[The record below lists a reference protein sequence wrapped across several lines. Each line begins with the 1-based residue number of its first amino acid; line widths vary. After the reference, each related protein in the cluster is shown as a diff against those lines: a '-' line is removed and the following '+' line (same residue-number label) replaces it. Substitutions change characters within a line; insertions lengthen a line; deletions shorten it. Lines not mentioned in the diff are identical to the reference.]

1 MQYSPIVDQED
12 IYDLLYRERW
22 AELLDLIHRNL
33 ESVGSDPLLQ
43 RAVGTFAEVFCNRL
57 AEGGPSGH
65 EAEIEKLF
73 LLHAGG
79 YHRLESKHFERI
91 VVHLVGLHADR
102 PASAAGYARHCATNP
117 VCAEALARYQLRERV
132 EHTQSERI
140 ALDETR
146 AFASGNRTVPLFKSQ
161 QEEELFMAARE
172 VFATYLVYPN
182 VALSTVIDFDA
193 IRSELSRAE
202 RQYFFRGVIDCV
214 VFDQHN
220 GYRPLHFFELDSPL
234 HDDAASRDR
243 DLHKDRI
250 VSAAGKKLVR
260 FRGSGGRIT
269 RNELVNVL
277 REMGERWD
285 VGTFGM
291 GDGGPGTGDESRG
304 AMGVR

>member
-1 MQYSPIVDQED
+1 MQYSPVVDQED
-12 IYDLLYRERW
+12 VYDLLYRERW

-33 ESVGSDPLLQ
+33 DSVDNDTLLR
-43 RAVGTFAEVFCNRL
+43 RAVATFAEVFCERL
-57 AEGGPSGH
+57 SSEGPSGH

-79 YHRLESKHFERI
+79 YHRLESDQFERI

-102 PASAAGYARHCATNP
+102 PASAAGYARHCPSNP
-117 VCAEALARYQLRERV
+117 VCAEALARYQVRERV

-140 ALDETR
+140 AFDETH
-146 AFASGNRTVPLFKSQ
+146 AFATEDRTVPLFKSQ
-161 QEEELFMAARE
+161 QEEEFFMAARE

-182 VALSTVIDFDA
+182 VALSTVIDFGA
-193 IRSELSRAE
+193 IREELSSAE

-220 GYRPLHFFELDSPL
+220 GYRPLYFFELDSPL
-234 HDDAASRDR
+234 HDDAPSRDR

-260 FRGSGGRIT
+260 FRPSGGRIT
-269 RNELVNVL
+269 RHELVNVL
-277 REMGERWD
+277 REMAER
-285 VGTFGM
+285 
-291 GDGGPGTGDESRG
+291 
-304 AMGVR
+304 